1 MTLCCILYCGCMHI
15 DRNDMWDACDVTSF
29 LAYHRPRFDLGC
41 AAQLAP
47 PPPQSSFEACPVCIY

>member
-1 MTLCCILYCGCMHI
+1 
-15 DRNDMWDACDVTSF
+15 MWDACDVTSF